1 MALAALQMPHLL
13 APMQAMEDL
22 LIDRPHP
29 QIMRIT
35 FNRPDRLNAL
45 TYDVIYKFNATLDAL
60 VEDTETRA
68 VIVTGAGRGFCAGQD
83 MKAASERMQP
93 GGSTVTSRFA
103 SQLRFGSM
111 SQRMARI
118 PQPVIC
124 AVNGVA
130 AGAGMAIALGA
141 DIRIGTPDTRFL
153 IAAVKIA
160 LSAGESSVSY
170 WLPRWIGA
178 ARAFEIMLTGR
189 PIEADEALQT
199 GLMTRMVD
207 PDKLQQAAID
217 QALLILENAP
227 FAVSQTKRIMRRN
240 LDAASLDI
248 ALDIENPT
256 QIVANCTEDYVEAVQ
271 AFLEKRPP
279 EFKGR

>member
-1 MALAALQMPHLL
+1 MD
-13 APMQAMEDL
+13 EL
-22 LIDRPHP
+22 LIDRPRP
-29 QIMRIT
+29 QILRIT
-35 FNRPDRLNAL
+35 LNRPETLNAL
-45 TYDVIYKFNATLDAL
+45 TYDVVYALNNALDAL
-60 VEDTETRA
+60 VEDTETRV
-68 VIVTGAGRGFCAGQD
+68 VIITGAGRGFCSGQD
-83 MKAASERMQP
+83 MRGSSERMKA

-111 SQRMARI
+111 AQRMARI

-141 DIRIGTPDTRFL
+141 DIRIGTPTTRFL

-178 ARAFEIMLTGR
+178 GRAFEIMLTGR
-189 PIEADEALQT
+189 PIEADEALAT
-199 GLMTRMVD
+199 GLMTRIVD
-207 PDKLQQAAID
+207 PERLQDEAI
-217 QALLILENAP
+217 ALAEQIMENAP
-227 FAVSQTKRIMRRN
+227 FAVSQTKRVMRRN

-256 QIVANCTEDYVEAVQ
+256 QIVANCTEDYLEAVA
-271 AFLEKRPP
+271 AFMEKRKPD
-279 EFKGR
+279 FKGK